1 MKKGLTDLLSI
12 KSVRISLV
20 LCLIT
25 IMMVIPRYAQALKK
39 NGLEADQTSF
49 TQNVIKK
56 VYPNGLTLLIKP
68 NYDSDVVALNL
79 LVGIGQLYETPSQK
93 GISSLMQRCLI
104 YGGTAHRE
112 LYTIYE
118 ELESVGASWG
128 SAASSDYGTVWS
140 RVTKPGLNK
149 VLEVFFDIIRN
160 PRFNEGDLETG
171 KGEKIQRVKTLEDQ
185 PSNTVFSVFDKCFYG
200 NHPYSW
206 PVEGSIETISSLK
219 RDDLIEWYRKTYI
232 PNNMVFTV
240 VGNVN
245 PAEII
250 KKFEDVFG
258 KMKKGR
264 LPKKSSQ
271 PMPVLEK
278 DIVFHQPQNIQGAYL
293 VLGYPAPSA
302 RSKDAPVMDL
312 IAVTLSN
319 RLYSELRDKRGLVYH
334 ASSSYQTMVG
344 PSAITG
350 ITVTAPENY
359 SMVRD
364 GIIAEFKKF
373 CDEPVSPLELQ
384 AAKKY
389 CKGIVTMSQGTSAV
403 QGEIVGAFEL
413 LGYGYKYVD
422 LYPELIEK
430 VTPEDIQRVARK
442 YFKHYVLAVVAPEGS
457 VEE

>member
-1 MKKGLTDLLSI
+1 MKKGFIDLLSI
-12 KSVRISLV
+12 KSIRISLV

-25 IMMVIPRYAQALKK
+25 IMMVIPRYAQALKQ

-79 LVGIGQLYETPSQK
+79 LVGIGRLYETPSQK

-104 YGGTAHRE
+104 NGGTAHRE
-112 LYTIYE
+112 LYMIYD

-128 SAASSDYGTVWS
+128 SAAFSDCGIVWS
-140 RVTKPGLNK
+140 RVTKPGLDK
-149 VLEVFFDIIRN
+149 TLEVFFDIISN

-171 KGEKIQRVKTLEDQ
+171 KNEKIQRVKTLEDQ
-185 PSNTVFSVFDKCFYG
+185 PSNTVFSVFNKCFYG

-206 PVEGSIETISSLK
+206 LVEGSIETIGSLK
-219 RDDLIEWYRKTYI
+219 RDDLIEWYIKTYI

-245 PAEII
+245 PDEII

-278 DIVFHQPQNIQGAYL
+278 DIVFHQPQNIRGAYL
-293 VLGYPAPSA
+293 VIGYPAPNA

-359 SMVRD
+359 SMVLD
-364 GIIAEFKKF
+364 GIVTEFKKI
-373 CDEPVSPLELQ
+373 CDEPVSSLELQ

-389 CKGIVTMSQGTSAV
+389 RKGIFIMSQGTSAV
-403 QGEIVGAFEL
+403 QGEIMGVFEL
-413 LGYGYKYVD
+413 MGYGYKYVD

-430 VTPEDIQRVARK
+430 VTPEDIQRVAQK

-457 VEE
+457 IEE